1 MTTPIP
7 VASGRS
13 TEPPT
18 ESGLPVTISGTAWP
32 TCIEYVSIIQAI
44 VCSLVAMSGAGMSR
58 CGPITGRSSDVKRRV
73 IRSSSASDIARGSQR
88 TPPFA
93 PP

>member
-18 ESGLPVTISGTAWP
+18 DSGFPVTISGTAWP

-44 VCSLVAMSGAGMSR
+44 VCSSVAMSGAGMSR
-58 CGPITGRSSDVKRRV
+58 WGPMIGRSSEVNRRV
-73 IRSSSASDIARGSQR
+73 RRSRSPGESSRGTHR